1 MDWKILAIFTPIL
14 FVIYQSLSKF
24 VPKGAPIFLISAVAS
39 FVGAITMFIL
49 HKLSPG
55 QAGSIDMKLWPII
68 ILIGVL
74 VSVGNFLIVKAY
86 SIGAPQSGFSSI
98 FYPTLII
105 YAVVFGLLFW
115 HEKLNVYQALGIILS
130 IVGTLLV
137 VYFKK

>member
-1 MDWKILAIFTPIL
+1 MDWKILAVFTPIL

-24 VPKGAPIFLISAVAS
+24 IPKDAPIFLISAVAS

-55 QAGSIDMKLWPII
+55 QAGSIDMKLLPIV

-105 YAVVFGLLFW
+105 YAVIFGLIFW
-115 HEKLNVYQALGIILS
+115 HEKLTFIQFLGAIMSITGTVIL
-130 IVGTLLV
+130 
-137 VYFKK
+137 VYFRK

>member
-24 VPKGAPIFLISAVAS
+24 IPKNAPIFLISAVTS
-39 FVGAITMFIL
+39 FVGALTMLIL

-55 QAGSIDMKLWPII
+55 QTSSIDMKLLPIV
-68 ILIGVL
+68 ILIGIL

-105 YAVVFGLLFW
+105 YAVVFGLIFW
-115 HEKLNVYQALGIILS
+115 HEKLNFIQFLGAVLS
-130 IVGTLLV
+130 ITGTLIL
-137 VYFKK
+137 VYFRK